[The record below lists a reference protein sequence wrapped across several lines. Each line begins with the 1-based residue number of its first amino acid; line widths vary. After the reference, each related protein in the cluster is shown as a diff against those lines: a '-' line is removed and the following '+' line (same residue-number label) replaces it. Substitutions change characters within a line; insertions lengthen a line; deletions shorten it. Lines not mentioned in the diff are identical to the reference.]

1 MRQTFDYFVLSD
13 FSQSAYVSK
22 MRLRSQALKQQNR
35 KLSMMLKQ
43 KEEIGDILKEIDF
56 QQLKMENSE
65 RIEKI
70 EERNKDFFRLKTNST
85 VTVHILNDYKVRLS
99 LGAPPLYTFNQMIY
113 NW

>member
-1 MRQTFDYFVLSD
+1 
-13 FSQSAYVSK
+13 
-22 MRLRSQALKQQNR
+22 
-35 KLSMMLKQ
+35 MMLKQ

-85 VTVHILNDYKVRLS
+85 VTVYILNDYKVRVS

-113 NW
+113 N